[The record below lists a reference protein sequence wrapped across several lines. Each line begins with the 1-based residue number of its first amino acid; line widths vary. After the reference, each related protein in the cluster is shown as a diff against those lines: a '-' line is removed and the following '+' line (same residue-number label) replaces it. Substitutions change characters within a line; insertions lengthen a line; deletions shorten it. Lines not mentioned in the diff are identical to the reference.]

1 MRTRKI
7 ISAVTALTLTATA
20 MLGTGAFSVSA
31 ADGSTL
37 TFDIQSGKKNE
48 IHISAE
54 DIAKGDCTVPVD
66 IFIPENPG
74 VNAIQLKLQI
84 NDGQVQED
92 GSFKNYGLYF
102 ADAAMASPFCFD
114 SASEGN
120 AAKSLTANFS
130 ADAMNVGWIY
140 SQDQNVNADAAAQAE
155 TTEWSSTDAF
165 AYKNA
170 FATANLVVPK
180 DTAAGT
186 YTLDIR
192 KETYSNK
199 LTSGV
204 LGKSTCTSADSESAL
219 SYASV
224 PLKIVVDEE
233 PASADAWKDDYKI
246 ADGGFYYIMGDVC
259 AEPGATVSVPV
270 YIYGDTGT
278 AGAQLY
284 FDYPEALKMTEF
296 AFEEENYAYFMP
308 PQLTTNVSNPATYA
322 FGGATNMVAQHG
334 DGSILTNLVFEVPAE
349 ATEGTTYDI
358 NFFNGMIGDEPYKL
372 LTIDRDG
379 KNLEPKFYSGSI
391 TVVTDKKTALNKTAI
406 SASEIGST
414 ENLTL
419 FNATGD
425 VTWKSSDESVATVDQ
440 NGFVKI
446 TGSGSATITAT
457 NNGTDYTCSVSAGV
471 LFGDVDKNGKIEA
484 TDAQLALIHYTA
496 VNVAGQEGSLTEEQ
510 QKIADVSGDG
520 NLGADDPQFILI
532 YFVQKEVSHMENVS
546 WKEITGNQNAP
557 F

>member
-54 DIAKGDCTVPVD
+54 DIAKGDYTVPVD

-84 NDGQVQED
+84 NDGEEQTD
-92 GSFKNYGLYF
+92 GSLKNYGLYF
-102 ADAAMASPFCFD
+102 ADAEMASPFCFD

-130 ADAMNVGWIY
+130 ADAMNIGWIY
-140 SQDQNVNADAAAQAE
+140 SQDQSVNADSSTQAE
-155 TTEWSSTDAF
+155 ATAWTADDAA

-186 YTLDIR
+186 YTLDVR
-192 KETYSNK
+192 TTTYKNK
-199 LTSGV
+199 LNTEL
-204 LGKSTCTSADSESAL
+204 LGRSTCTSADSESAL
-219 SYASV
+219 AFASV
-224 PLKIVVDEE
+224 PLNIVVDAE
-233 PASADAWKDDYKI
+233 PASGDAWKDDYKI
-246 ADGGFYYIMGDVC
+246 PNNDNLYYIIGDVC
-259 AEPGATVSVPV
+259 GAPGESVTVPV
-270 YIYGDTGT
+270 YVYNDKGT
-278 AGAQLY
+278 AGLQAY
-284 FDYPEALKMTEF
+284 FEYPEALKLTDIAMD
-296 AFEEENYAYFMP
+296 EENYAYELMP
-308 PQLTTNVSNPATYA
+308 TTNLANPATYA
-322 FGGATNMVAQHG
+322 FGQEQNLVPENG
-334 DGSILTNLVFEVPAE
+334 DGSVMTNLVFTIPENA
-349 ATEGTTYDI
+349 ADGTTYDI
-358 NFFNGMIGDEPYKL
+358 KFFNGKIGDESCKL
-372 LTIDRDG
+372 LTIDRDR
-379 KNLEPKFYSGSI
+379 NSLNPQYYSGSV
-391 TVVTDKKTALNKTAI
+391 TVVTDSKTALNKT
-406 SASEIGST
+406 SVTASDIGST
-414 ENLTL
+414 ANLTL
-419 FNATGD
+419 FNATGE

-440 NGFVKI
+440 NGFVTV
-446 TGSGSATITAT
+446 TGNGSATITAT
-457 NNGTDYTCSVSAGV
+457 NNGTDYTCSVSAGL

-484 TDAQLALIHYTA
+484 TDAQLALIHYTE
-496 VNVAGQEGSLTEEQ
+496 VNVAGQKGSLTEEQ

-520 NLGADDPQFILI
+520 KLGADDPQYILLF
-532 YFVQKEVSHMENVS
+532 YVQKEVSHQANAS